1 MPGVWVHVYVAETKP
16 RTKKQTLT
24 MTPGSSN
31 QGRLTPT
38 LKQNPPDQIQWTWM
52 KMVNIRLTFF
62 VSAAL
67 VYRLQFKK
75 VVFFNAR
82 IYARLQSRGW
92 RQEAYIFTHT
102 L

>member
-1 MPGVWVHVYVAETKP
+1 MWVHVSVAETKP

-52 KMVNIRLTFF
+52 KMVNIRLTVF

-82 IYARLQSRGW
+82 IYACLQYRGW

-102 L
+102 HTL